1 MSQVIKQYL
10 NTSGLMS
17 AGGGTP
23 IVQNKTVDIF
33 TAPFDGFDPIYYN
46 DTGPNSSFVPVA
58 PSIGNQYYKYACTH
72 MIVED
77 YAVNKD
83 DSGAKVITGIDVYF
97 AQPLGNQSP
106 SFSAKNIEIWCAHTT
121 ESVASSFV
129 KTDMSQSQALFD
141 FTDRIKVV
149 NKGSLPYSTVG
160 WDTISFDTNFIYN
173 GTDNLV
179 FSFYNAGNTTYT
191 TGRPTFAY
199 AEQIEQWSMTY
210 GSDLGGSPVTNS
222 YSMDAL
228 NSGYQPPYLNIL
240 LKINY

>member
-17 AGGGTP
+17 AGGTP

-33 TAPFDGFDPIYYN
+33 TAPFSGFDPIYYN
-46 DTGPNSSFVPVA
+46 DDGPNASFVPKA
-58 PSIGNQYYKYACTH
+58 PSIGNQYFKYSCTH
-72 MIVED
+72 MIVEA
-77 YAVNKD
+77 YAVNAD
-83 DSGAKVITGIDVYF
+83 DSGAKLITGIDAYF
-97 AQPLGNQSP
+97 ANALGNNSP
-106 SFSAKNIEIWCAHTT
+106 STSAKNIEIWCAHTT
-121 ESVASSFV
+121 ESIASDFV
-129 KTDMSQSQALFD
+129 KTDMSQSQSTFD

-160 WDTISFDTNFIYN
+160 WDTIDFDTNFVYD
-173 GTDNLV
+173 GTSNLV
-179 FSFYNAGNTTYT
+179 FSFYNAGVTSFT
-191 TGRPTFAY
+191 TGRTTFAY

-210 GSDLGGSPVTNS
+210 ASDLGSNPVTNS

-228 NSGYQPPYLNIL
+228 DSVYQPPYLNIL